1 MAKELGE
8 KDNLLDTP
16 ELRAY
21 YANRPLLW
29 RNLFFIGF
37 SNIGW
42 SIAMGAIGPLMA
54 LRLLEKGWTEAYSGT
69 VGSINLWLL
78 SFLVMYF
85 SWKSDHTVTKIGRR
99 KPFLFIAAGPIILS
113 TALFPVFE
121 SLVPLVGLMLLQMM
135 FSNLKNST
143 FPLLNIDCVARDM
156 LARAQSI
163 LMVAGGIIMFFTM
176 RITPHL
182 IEFGEWVP
190 YAFGTVVLII
200 STVSAWFIK
209 EPEIHNPQTETF
221 KPWSA
226 LKIGLRD
233 RRIIWLML
241 GVAMIAS
248 FETIFSNWTWIYA
261 KAKLGLERKD
271 IFEALS
277 WAQLINILIAFPTG
291 WLIDKVGGFKVVLL
305 YFFMMLLN
313 LVLLLMVHDATS
325 LALYV
330 AFMTISN
337 PLNNAAEIMV
347 YKTSDPK
354 EVGSITSSLS
364 FIRNFYNGCLLFF
377 AGWFIQLSGR
387 NYNMLFIIGAV
398 LMGVG
403 LLMFFIYRKK
413 MADTSEPPGQPHC
426 E

>member
-121 SLVPLVGLMLLQMM
+121 SLIPLVGLWLMQMM
-135 FSNLKNST
+135 FTNLKNST

-163 LMVAGGIIMFFTM
+163 LMVASGIIMFFTM

-261 KAKLGLERKD
+261 KAKLGLDRKD

-387 NYNMLFIIGAV
+387 NYHMLFIIGAV

>member
-8 KDNLLDTP
+8 KGNLLDTP

-42 SIAMGAIGPLMA
+42 SVAMGATGPLMG

-99 KPFLFIAAGPIILS
+99 KPFLFISAVPIILS
-113 TALFPVFE
+113 TALFPLFE
-121 SLVPLVGLMLLQMM
+121 SLVPLVGLMLLKMM

-163 LMVAGGIIMFFTM
+163 LMVATGIIMFFTM
-176 RITPHL
+176 RITPYL
-182 IEFGEWVP
+182 IDLGEWVP

-200 STVSAWFIK
+200 STASAWFIK

-226 LKIGLRD
+226 LKVGLRD

-248 FETIFSNWTWIYA
+248 FETVFQNWTWIYA

-277 WAQLINILIAFPTG
+277 WAQLINIVIAFPTG

-398 LMGVG
+398 LMAVG

-413 MADTSEPPGQPHC
+413 MSAPSTASN
-426 E
+426 

>member
-1 MAKELGE
+1 MAKEIGE
-8 KDNLLDTP
+8 KGNLLDTP

-42 SIAMGAIGPLMA
+42 SVAMGATGPLMG

-135 FSNLKNST
+135 FTNLKNST

-163 LMVAGGIIMFFTM
+163 LTVAGGIIMFFTM

-182 IEFGEWVP
+182 IELGEWVP

-200 STVSAWFIK
+200 STVAAWFIK
-209 EPEIHNPQTETF
+209 EPEIHNPQTEPF

-226 LKIGLRD
+226 LKVGLRD
-233 RRIIWLML
+233 RRIVWLML
-241 GVAMIAS
+241 GVAMVAS
-248 FETIFSNWTWIYA
+248 FETVFQNWTWIYA

-277 WAQLINILIAFPTG
+277 WASLINILIAFPTG

-313 LVLLLMVHDATS
+313 LVLLLMVHDATT

-354 EVGSITSSLS
+354 EVGSVTSSLS

-398 LMGVG
+398 LMAVG

-413 MADTSEPPGQPHC
+413 MSAPSTASS
-426 E
+426 

>member
-1 MAKELGE
+1 MAKEIGE
-8 KDNLLDTP
+8 KGNLLDTP

-42 SIAMGAIGPLMA
+42 SVAMGATGPLMG

-121 SLVPLVGLMLLQMM
+121 SLVPLVGLILLQMM
-135 FSNLKNST
+135 FTNLKNST

-163 LMVAGGIIMFFTM
+163 LTVAGGIIMFFTM

-182 IEFGEWVP
+182 IELGEWVP

-200 STVSAWFIK
+200 STVAAWFIK
-209 EPEIHNPQTETF
+209 EPEIHNPQTEPF

-226 LKIGLRD
+226 LKVGLRD
-233 RRIIWLML
+233 RRIVWLML
-241 GVAMIAS
+241 GVAMVAS
-248 FETIFSNWTWIYA
+248 FETVFQNWTWIYA

-277 WAQLINILIAFPTG
+277 WASLINILIAFPTG

-313 LVLLLMVHDATS
+313 LVLLLMVHDATT

-354 EVGSITSSLS
+354 EVGSVTSSLS

-398 LMGVG
+398 LMAVG

-413 MADTSEPPGQPHC
+413 MSAPSTASS
-426 E
+426 

>member
-99 KPFLFIAAGPIILS
+99 KPFLFIAAVPIIIS
-113 TALFPVFE
+113 TALFPLFE

-261 KAKLGLERKD
+261 KAKLGLDRKD

-387 NYNMLFIIGAV
+387 NYHMLFIIGAV